1 MDADAHPADESGSG
15 IALSL
20 DGDERDAPTSPVTSA
35 SASASPSGRICPSA
49 SVTDWDVIHD
59 ARGDGESA
67 RQAMD
72 RIARRYWPAVYIYL
86 RQSGR
91 DAAAAADL
99 TQGFLCDV
107 ILDGDLIERAD
118 PGRGRFRAF
127 LYTSLRNYVVQRH
140 RHETRQRR
148 HPGAPILDIDA
159 VTGPGSRPA
168 TATPAA
174 DDPARAFT
182 AEWARTLVRASLDR
196 AATECARGGLGAHW
210 IIFEHRVARPL
221 LDGTP
226 ARDYEDLVMDLGLE
240 DAAQAANMMITAKRR
255 FARALRAEV
264 GRTVSDPAEIDTE
277 IRDLLSELGSR
288 P

>member
-1 MDADAHPADESGSG
+1 MDADAHHSDESGSD

-20 DGDERDAPTSPVTSA
+20 DGDDRGARTPNDA
-35 SASASPSGRICPSA
+35 SASGLAAPSA

-59 ARGDGESA
+59 ARGDSESA
-67 RQAMD
+67 RRAMD
-72 RIARRYWPAVYIYL
+72 RIARRYWPAVYVYL

-107 ILDGDLIERAD
+107 ILGGDLIERAD

-148 HPGAPILDIDA
+148 HPGAPILDLA
-159 VTGPGSRPA
+159 TVAGPGSRPSTVA
-168 TATPAA
+168 S

-182 AEWARTLVRASLDR
+182 AEWARTLVRTSLDR
-196 AATECARGGLGAHW
+196 AATECARGGLAAHW
-210 IIFEHRVARPL
+210 TIFEHRVARPL
-221 LDGTP
+221 LEGTP
-226 ARDYEDLVMDLGLE
+226 ARDYADLVADLGLE
-240 DAAQAANMMITAKRR
+240 DVAQAANMMITAKRR